1 MQPVRANG
9 SREPSP
15 DQPAAPA
22 PVGPPGV
29 NPNYISREDFAIIM
43 DRYLNSLSRKNREKA
58 LLTQATYNDILKL
71 LLAGQAHEE
80 QAQGS
85 TADPDAN
92 RSIPGDV
99 DIDPSLDTPQ
109 FRFWVRK
116 MFTVQK
122 IGDVDVV
129 AHNDKPVAVQEQLYD
144 ILIHCHAQTSHGGRD
159 KTSAM
164 VNEHYSWIPK
174 VFIDTFVKACPGCP
188 RKISAARRA
197 GGGGGGEGD
206 GPGAAGEDGAHS
218 GSSPLAD
225 DHTTSPAEAS
235 ATDQGVRRDDEAE
248 EDEAETEVPLN
259 YPAPP
264 GGNSR
269 EDDEK
274 DESKDIRGETK

>member
-1 MQPVRANG
+1 
-9 SREPSP
+9 
-15 DQPAAPA
+15 
-22 PVGPPGV
+22 
-29 NPNYISREDFAIIM
+29 M

-71 LLAGQAHEE
+71 LLAGQAQEE

-92 RSIPGDV
+92 HSIPGDV

-164 VNEHYSWIPK
+164 VNEHYVCILCSAGFVPSVNFAFQSWIPK

-197 GGGGGGEGD
+197 GGGGSGEGD
-206 GPGAAGEDGAHS
+206 SGAAGEEDGAHG
-218 GSSPLAD
+218 GSSPPPSD
-225 DHTTSPAEAS
+225 DHATSPADAS
-235 ATDQGVRRDDEAE
+235 AADQGVRRDGGDDDEDEEAE
-248 EDEAETEVPLN
+248 SGTQLAQPTSPD
-259 YPAPP
+259 
-264 GGNSR
+264 GNSR
-269 EDDEK
+269 DGDGKEK
-274 DESKDIRGETK
+274 SKSHRGKAK